1 MGKKNI
7 VLIGMPACGKST
19 IGVILAKTL
28 GMDFLDT
35 DLLLQKQE
43 GFLLQALIDQKG
55 MAYFLAAEERAI
67 RSLACENTVIA
78 TGGSAVYSESGMKHL
93 QGLGAIVYLKLSFQ
107 TIETRMVN
115 IHSRGIAM
123 GSDKSFFSLY
133 KKRIPLYEKWG
144 DIQADVENKN
154 VEQSVDLII
163 SLLPQ

>member
-1 MGKKNI
+1 MKKKNI

-35 DLLLQKQE
+35 DLLIQKQE
-43 GFLLQALIDQKG
+43 GFLLQTLIDQKG
-55 MAYFLAAEERAI
+55 MACFLAAEERAI
-67 RSLACENTVIA
+67 RSLTCENTVIA

-93 QGLGAIVYLKLSFQ
+93 QGLGTIVYLKLSFQ
-107 TIETRMVN
+107 TIETRMDN

-123 GSDKSFFSLY
+123 GSDESLFSLY

-154 VEQSVDLII
+154 VEQSVDLIV
-163 SLLPQ
+163 SLLPK